1 MVESTPLL
9 KERSSDATEGSNP
22 SRSAINRLRAGSEV
36 FTADDAMG
44 DAREVARKISLLGDH
59 PAARQIH

>member
-1 MVESTPLL
+1 
-9 KERSSDATEGSNP
+9 
-22 SRSAINRLRAGSEV
+22 
-36 FTADDAMG
+36 MG